1 MWDQTNTDLI
11 EKVNAYYPTITFTA
25 EVLQIETTFLDT
37 KVCKGKSFESG
48 RILDALTHFKT
59 TETFQ
64 CTHFKNCPPASVK
77 KGLVKV
83 KLSGFL
89 EGTLQSLYL
98 RRKLK
103 ISIHDLSRE
112 AILKNEIKILSEV
125 NYTDRKETLK

>member
-48 RILDALTHFKT
+48 RILDVLTHFKT

-77 KGLVKV
+77 KGLVK
-83 KLSGFL
+83 GEAFRI
-89 EGTLQSLYL
+89 LQSLYL

-103 ISIHDLSRE
+103 ISKHDLSRE